1 MCGQLVTMGMGM
13 GIMPGRKGRFFL
25 RVMGRVGMRMIKGV
39 VLVFLIIAFF
49 VLSGL

>member
-1 MCGQLVTMGMGM
+1 MGWQFITMGMGM

-25 RVMGRVGMRMIKGV
+25 RVMGRVRMRMIHRV
-39 VLVFLIIAFF
+39 VFVLLIIAFL